1 MERLLYAWDPLC
13 GWCYGFIPVLRGV
26 AERRPDLPIDLRMGG
41 LVTGERVGPYRAQ
54 ADYIRKASQRMREVT
69 GRAPSQAFLDGP
81 LASDT
86 ISSSA
91 RPCAVAMRVR
101 EAAPERAVAYAHAL
115 QEAHFEEGLD
125 LNEAET
131 HEHAMERAGVD
142 TDPTVPSLEEAEAL
156 VADEFAA
163 VRGLGVTSYPT
174 VLRAADGRLQALALS
189 YDVETFM
196 AGLERPPQDLRYGL
210 PAGSPDA

>member
-13 GWCYGFIPVLRGV
+13 GWCYGFIPVLRAL
-26 AERRPDLPIDLRMGG
+26 AERRPDLPVDLRMGG
-41 LVTGERVGPYRAQ
+41 LVTGERVGPYRRQ
-54 ADYIRKASQRMREVT
+54 ADYIRGASERMREVT
-69 GRAPSQAFLDGP
+69 GRAPSQPFFDGP

-86 ISSSA
+86 VSNSA
-91 RPCAVAMRVR
+91 RPCAVTLRVR
-101 EAAPERAVAYAHAL
+101 EAAPEHVVAYAHAL
-115 QEAHFEEGLD
+115 QEGHFEDGLD
-125 LNEAET
+125 LNEADT
-131 HEHAMERAGVD
+131 HRLAMEKAGID
-142 TDPTVPSLEEAEAL
+142 ADPSVPSLEEAEAL

-174 VLRAADGRLQALALS
+174 VLRATDGRLQPVPLS

-210 PAGSPDA
+210 PAGSPDP